1 LAAVAPLGFTALRLL
16 DLSDNLL
23 RAVPPSIAALCCLE
37 SLSMQRNQ
45 LTALPDE
52 LGALTRL
59 KVCFCRSILPFLQHK
74 NRLWMLVRIEL
85 VVLLVE
91 FIDWERCVV
100 SMRNTIG

>member
-59 KVCFCRSILPFLQHK
+59 KVCCWSFDFTILTH
-74 NRLWMLVRIEL
+74 NN
-85 VVLLVE
+85 
-91 FIDWERCVV
+91 
-100 SMRNTIG
+100 NTKIGFGC